1 MTRVFRR
8 DVMEALNYFHGA
20 GYIEQLRSDDEYYV
34 TILMKFAAQKCD
46 IELVGME
53 QCDNSPLL

>member
-8 DVMEALNYFHGA
+8 DVMEALEYFHGG
-20 GYIEQLRSDDEYYV
+20 GYIENLYGDGRHYTE
-34 TILMKFAAQKCD
+34 ILMKFAAQKCD

>member
-8 DVMEALNYFHGA
+8 DVMEALEYFHGG
-20 GYIEQLRSDDEYYV
+20 GYIENLHGDGRHYTE
-34 TILMKFAAQKCD
+34 ILMKFAAQKCD

-53 QCDNSPLL
+53 